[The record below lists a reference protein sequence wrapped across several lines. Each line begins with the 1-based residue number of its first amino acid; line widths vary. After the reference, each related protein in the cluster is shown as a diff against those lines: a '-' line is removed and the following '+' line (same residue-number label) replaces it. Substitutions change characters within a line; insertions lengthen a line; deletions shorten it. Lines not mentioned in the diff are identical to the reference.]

1 MNFKQVLEYNIE
13 GRKHMNIKT
22 KKEILDEINNSLI
35 EVYPDGYIT
44 EDEFEK
50 WLKAKKID
58 NISVVI
64 EKNTDKEYSELENRY
79 DILYRKYCR
88 LLDINDELAKK
99 TEIYEEYLYYIKET
113 LSDMDKD
120 VKEVNDEYGK

>member
-1 MNFKQVLEYNIE
+1 
-13 GRKHMNIKT
+13 MNIKT

-113 LSDMDKD
+113 LTDMDND
-120 VKEVNDEYGK
+120 INEVNDEYGK

>member
-1 MNFKQVLEYNIE
+1 
-13 GRKHMNIKT
+13 MNIKT
-22 KKEILDEINNSLI
+22 KKEILDEIDNSLI
-35 EVYPDGYIT
+35 EIYPNGYIT

-79 DILYRKYCR
+79 DILYRKYCN
-88 LLDINDELAKK
+88 LLDINDELSRK
-99 TEIYEEYLYYIKET
+99 TEIYEEYLYYVKET

-120 VKEVNDEYGK
+120 VNEVDDEYGK

>member
-1 MNFKQVLEYNIE
+1 
-13 GRKHMNIKT
+13 MNIKT

-113 LSDMDKD
+113 LLDMDKD
-120 VKEVNDEYGK
+120 VNEVNDEYGK

>member
-1 MNFKQVLEYNIE
+1 
-13 GRKHMNIKT
+13 MNIKT

-35 EVYPDGYIT
+35 EIYPNGYIT

-79 DILYRKYCR
+79 DILYRKYCE
-88 LLDINDELAKK
+88 LLDINDELSRK
-99 TEIYEEYLYYIKET
+99 TEIYEEYLYYLKET

-120 VKEVNDEYGK
+120 INEVNDEYGK

>member
-1 MNFKQVLEYNIE
+1 
-13 GRKHMNIKT
+13 MNIKT
-22 KKEILDEINNSLI
+22 KKEILDEINKSLI

-79 DILYRKYCR
+79 DILYRKYCK

-113 LSDMDKD
+113 LSDMDND
-120 VKEVNDEYGK
+120 VNEVNDGYGK

>member
-1 MNFKQVLEYNIE
+1 
-13 GRKHMNIKT
+13 MNIKT

-35 EVYPDGYIT
+35 EIYPDGYIT

-88 LLDINDELAKK
+88 LLDINDDLAKK

-120 VKEVNDEYGK
+120 VNEVNDEYGK

>member
-1 MNFKQVLEYNIE
+1 
-13 GRKHMNIKT
+13 MNIKT

-35 EVYPDGYIT
+35 EIYPDGYIT

>member
-1 MNFKQVLEYNIE
+1 
-13 GRKHMNIKT
+13 MNIKT

-35 EVYPDGYIT
+35 EIYPDGYIT

-79 DILYRKYCR
+79 DILYRKYCN
-88 LLDINDELAKK
+88 LLDINDELSRK
-99 TEIYEEYLYYIKET
+99 TAIYEEYLYYIKET
-113 LSDMDKD
+113 LSNMDKD
-120 VKEVNDEYGK
+120 VNEVDDEYGK

>member
-1 MNFKQVLEYNIE
+1 
-13 GRKHMNIKT
+13 MNIKT

-35 EVYPDGYIT
+35 EIYPNGYIT

-113 LSDMDKD
+113 LSDMDND
-120 VKEVNDEYGK
+120 VNGVNDEYGK

>member
-1 MNFKQVLEYNIE
+1 
-13 GRKHMNIKT
+13 MNIKT

-35 EVYPDGYIT
+35 EIYPNGYIT

-79 DILYRKYCR
+79 DILYRKYCN
-88 LLDINDELAKK
+88 LLDINDELSRK
-99 TEIYEEYLYYIKET
+99 TEIYEEYLYYVKET

-120 VKEVNDEYGK
+120 INEVNDEYGK

>member
-1 MNFKQVLEYNIE
+1 
-13 GRKHMNIKT
+13 MNIKT

-35 EVYPDGYIT
+35 EIYPGGYIT

-79 DILYRKYCR
+79 DILYRKYCN
-88 LLDINDELAKK
+88 LLDINDELSRK
-99 TEIYEEYLYYIKET
+99 TEIYEEYLYYVKET

-120 VKEVNDEYGK
+120 VNEVDDEYGK

>member
-1 MNFKQVLEYNIE
+1 
-13 GRKHMNIKT
+13 MNIKT

-35 EVYPDGYIT
+35 EVYPDGYIN

>member
-1 MNFKQVLEYNIE
+1 
-13 GRKHMNIKT
+13 MNIKT

-35 EVYPDGYIT
+35 EIYPNGYIT

-79 DILYRKYCR
+79 DILYRKYCE
-88 LLDINDELAKK
+88 LLDINAELSRK
-99 TEIYEEYLYYIKET
+99 TEIYEEYLYYLKET

-120 VKEVNDEYGK
+120 VNEVNDEYGK

>member
-1 MNFKQVLEYNIE
+1 
-13 GRKHMNIKT
+13 MNIKT

-79 DILYRKYCR
+79 DILYKKYCR

>member
-1 MNFKQVLEYNIE
+1 
-13 GRKHMNIKT
+13 MNIKT
-22 KKEILDEINNSLI
+22 KKEILYEINNSLI
-35 EVYPDGYIT
+35 EIYPDGYIT

-120 VKEVNDEYGK
+120 VNEVNDEYGK

>member
-1 MNFKQVLEYNIE
+1 
-13 GRKHMNIKT
+13 MNIKT

-35 EVYPDGYIT
+35 EIYPGGYIT

-79 DILYRKYCR
+79 DILYRKYCN
-88 LLDINDELAKK
+88 LLDINDELSRK
-99 TEIYEEYLYYIKET
+99 TEIYEEYLYYVKET

-120 VKEVNDEYGK
+120 INEVNDEYGK

>member
-1 MNFKQVLEYNIE
+1 
-13 GRKHMNIKT
+13 MNIKT

-35 EVYPDGYIT
+35 EIYPDGYIT

-120 VKEVNDEYGK
+120 INEVNDEYGK

>member
-1 MNFKQVLEYNIE
+1 
-13 GRKHMNIKT
+13 MNIKT
-22 KKEILDEINNSLI
+22 KKEILYEINNSLI

-58 NISVVI
+58 SISVVI

>member
-1 MNFKQVLEYNIE
+1 
-13 GRKHMNIKT
+13 MNIKT

-113 LSDMDKD
+113 LTDMDND
-120 VKEVNDEYGK
+120 INEVNDGYGK

>member
-1 MNFKQVLEYNIE
+1 
-13 GRKHMNIKT
+13 MNIKT

-35 EVYPDGYIT
+35 EIYPDGYIT

-113 LSDMDKD
+113 LSDMDND
-120 VKEVNDEYGK
+120 VNGVNDEYGK

>member
-1 MNFKQVLEYNIE
+1 
-13 GRKHMNIKT
+13 MNIKT

>member
-1 MNFKQVLEYNIE
+1 
-13 GRKHMNIKT
+13 MNIKT

-120 VKEVNDEYGK
+120 INEVNDEYGK

>member
-1 MNFKQVLEYNIE
+1 
-13 GRKHMNIKT
+13 MNIKT
-22 KKEILDEINNSLI
+22 KKEILDEINKSLI

-79 DILYRKYCR
+79 DILYKKYCR
-88 LLDINDELAKK
+88 LIDINDELAKK

-113 LSDMDKD
+113 LSDMDND
-120 VKEVNDEYGK
+120 VNEVNDEYGK

>member
-1 MNFKQVLEYNIE
+1 
-13 GRKHMNIKT
+13 MNIKT

-35 EVYPDGYIT
+35 EIYPDGYIT

-79 DILYRKYCR
+79 DILYRKYCN
-88 LLDINDELAKK
+88 LLDINDELSRK
-99 TEIYEEYLYYIKET
+99 TEIYEEYLYYVKET

-120 VKEVNDEYGK
+120 VNGEDDKYGK

>member
-1 MNFKQVLEYNIE
+1 
-13 GRKHMNIKT
+13 MNIKT

-35 EVYPDGYIT
+35 EIYPDGYIT

-50 WLKAKKID
+50 WLRAKKID

-79 DILYRKYCR
+79 DILYRKYCN
-88 LLDINDELAKK
+88 LLDINDELSRK
-99 TEIYEEYLYYIKET
+99 TAIYEEYLYYVKET

-120 VKEVNDEYGK
+120 VNEVDDEYGK

>member
-1 MNFKQVLEYNIE
+1 
-13 GRKHMNIKT
+13 MNIKT

-35 EVYPDGYIT
+35 EIYPNGYIT

-79 DILYRKYCR
+79 DILYRKYCE
-88 LLDINDELAKK
+88 LLDINDELSRK
-99 TEIYEEYLYYIKET
+99 TEIYEEYLYYLKET

-120 VKEVNDEYGK
+120 VNGVNDENGK

>member
-1 MNFKQVLEYNIE
+1 
-13 GRKHMNIKT
+13 MNIKT
-22 KKEILDEINNSLI
+22 KKEILDEINKSLI

-113 LSDMDKD
+113 LSDMDND
-120 VKEVNDEYGK
+120 VNEVNDEYGK